1 MSVIRSKRRRIA
13 RGTSPVATASSHRL
27 CSRATSRL
35 PLAGE
40 GYRAPGPLCRLRRA
54 VWASQLCRRDLLK
67 RRPRRLYCLEQYPD
81 CMLTPD
87 DLRAEYEAIAA
98 HMCQP
103 GNGEVAKP
111 PVSVTAG
118 RLLRDSVEPIATIC
132 WWSKEANDEALD
144 LGLSFFE
151 RYVRGRAAPLG
162 TSNASVVVSCFG
174 TFEPSLIES
183 VLARR
188 NALVSD
194 DQILQAR
201 ERGAVA
207 ALRVVTDGFDMS
219 AAGWACARLYEAMAG
234 VEVTARP
241 LFAALR
247 SLSSPTDPLGKLW
260 RAAELYREHRGDG
273 NLAASIS
280 AGLDRVEM
288 NVLTELWLGY
298 PLGEYS
304 SSRGFAPDLIE
315 AAAERLRRRGW
326 MDADLLTE
334 GGRLAREE
342 IEQATD
348 DTQKSI
354 IEGLGGDV
362 GEVTDVLAV
371 IGRAVVDSG
380 AAPSDL
386 RKRAAG

>member
-1 MSVIRSKRRRIA
+1 LV
-13 RGTSPVATASSHRL
+13 
-27 CSRATSRL
+27 
-35 PLAGE
+35 
-40 GYRAPGPLCRLRRA
+40 YF
-54 VWASQLCRRDLLK
+54 
-67 RRPRRLYCLEQYPD
+67 EQYRD
-81 CMLTPD
+81 CMLTPN
-87 DLRAEYEAIAA
+87 DLRVEYEAIAA

-103 GNGEVAKP
+103 GNIEMAKP
-111 PVSVTAG
+111 IVPATPA

-132 WWSKEANDEALD
+132 WWSREANDAAVD

-174 TFEPSLIES
+174 TFEPTLIQS
-183 VLARR
+183 ILARR

-194 DQILQAR
+194 EQILRAR

-207 ALRVVTDGFDMS
+207 ALRVVTDGIDMS
-219 AAGWACARLYEAMAG
+219 AADWACVRLYEAMAG
-234 VEVTARP
+234 VEATARP

-247 SLSSPTDPLGKLW
+247 SLPSPTDPLGKMW

-304 SSRGFAPDLIE
+304 GSRGFAPDLIE
-315 AAAERLRRRGW
+315 AAAENLRRRRW
-326 MDADLLTE
+326 MDMKSLTE

-342 IEQATD
+342 IERATD

-354 IEGLGGDV
+354 IEHLGGDV
-362 GEVTDVLAV
+362 DEIAKAFAV
-371 IGRAVVDSG
+371 IGRAVVDYG
-380 AAPSDL
+380 AAPSDP

>member
-1 MSVIRSKRRRIA
+1 MLWRK
-13 RGTSPVATASSHRL
+13 
-27 CSRATSRL
+27 
-35 PLAGE
+35 
-40 GYRAPGPLCRLRRA
+40 
-54 VWASQLCRRDLLK
+54 
-67 RRPRRLYCLEQYPD
+67 LEDYPD
-81 CMLTPD
+81 SMLTPD
-87 DLRAEYEAIAA
+87 ELRAEYEAIAA
-98 HMCQP
+98 HMCKTD
-103 GNGEVAKP
+103 NGEMAEPIVAA
-111 PVSVTAG
+111 STA

-132 WWSKEANDEALD
+132 WWSREANDAAVD

-174 TFEPSLIES
+174 TFEPTLLRS
-183 VLARR
+183 VLAGR

-194 DQILQAR
+194 EQILQAR
-201 ERGAVA
+201 ESGAVA
-207 ALRVVTDGFDMS
+207 ALRLVTDGIDMS
-219 AAGWACARLYEAMAG
+219 GPDWACARLHEAMAG
-234 VEVTARP
+234 VEATGRP

-247 SLSSPTDPLGKLW
+247 SLSSPTDPFGKLW

-280 AGLDRVEM
+280 AGLDPVEM

-304 SSRGFAPDLIE
+304 GSRGFAPDLIE
-315 AAAERLRRRGW
+315 AAAESLRRRGW
-326 MDADLLTE
+326 MDGKSLTE
-334 GGRLAREE
+334 DGRLAREG
-342 IEQATD
+342 IERITD

-354 IEGLGGDV
+354 IDGLGGDV
-362 GEVTDVLAV
+362 GEVTTAFAV

-380 AAPSDL
+380 AAPSDP

>member
-1 MSVIRSKRRRIA
+1 MYWPKLRVRA
-13 RGTSPVATASSHRL
+13 R
-27 CSRATSRL
+27 
-35 PLAGE
+35 PLANPPQLA
-40 GYRAPGPLCRLRRA
+40 RAR
-54 VWASQLCRRDLLK
+54 S
-67 RRPRRLYCLEQYPD
+67 RRLDNLEQYPD
-81 CMLTPD
+81 CMLTPN

-103 GNGEVAKP
+103 DNGKMVEP
-111 PVSVTAG
+111 IVSITAA

-132 WWSKEANDEALD
+132 WWSKEANEAAVD

-174 TFEPSLIES
+174 SFESTPIQS
-183 VLARR
+183 VLDRR
-188 NALVSD
+188 NVLVSD
-194 DQILQAR
+194 EQILQAR

-207 ALRVVTDGFDMS
+207 ALRVATDGIDMS
-219 AAGWACARLYEAMAG
+219 AADWACARLHEAMAG
-234 VEVTARP
+234 VEATARP

-247 SLSSPTDPLGKLW
+247 SLSPPTDPLGKLW

-304 SSRGFAPDLIE
+304 GSRGFAPELIE
-315 AAAERLRRRGW
+315 DAADGLRRRGW
-326 MDADLLTE
+326 MDKNSLT
-334 GGRLAREE
+334 GDGRLAREE
-342 IEQATD
+342 IERTTD

-354 IEGLGGDV
+354 IEGLGRDV
-362 GEVTDVLAV
+362 GEITKAFAV

-380 AAPSDL
+380 AAPSDP

>member
-1 MSVIRSKRRRIA
+1 MVTRN
-13 RGTSPVATASSHRL
+13 
-27 CSRATSRL
+27 
-35 PLAGE
+35 
-40 GYRAPGPLCRLRRA
+40 
-54 VWASQLCRRDLLK
+54 
-67 RRPRRLYCLEQYPD
+67 
-81 CMLTPD
+81 

-103 GNGEVAKP
+103 DNGEMEEP
-111 PVSVTAG
+111 IVSVTAA
-118 RLLRDSVEPIATIC
+118 RLLRDSAEPIATIC
-132 WWSKEANDEALD
+132 WWSREANDAALD
-144 LGLSFFE
+144 LGLGFFE
-151 RYVRGRAAPLG
+151 RYVRGRAAPLE
-162 TSNASVVVSCFG
+162 TSNASVVMSCFG
-174 TFEPSLIES
+174 TFEPTLIQS

-194 DQILQAR
+194 EQILQAR

-207 ALRVVTDGFDMS
+207 ALRVVTDGIDMS
-219 AAGWACARLYEAMAG
+219 AADWACARLHEVMAG
-234 VEVTARP
+234 VEATARP

-304 SSRGFAPDLIE
+304 GTRGFAPDLIE

-326 MDADLLTE
+326 MDANSLTE
-334 GGRLAREE
+334 GGRVARED
-342 IEQATD
+342 IERVTD

-362 GEVTDVLAV
+362 GEITKAFGV

-380 AAPSDL
+380 AAPSDP